1 MHHLKKTFKII
12 ISLFL
17 TLLLLAAFS
26 ACEQEEIS
34 AESSSFSA
42 SASSEIPSEP
52 SVEESAES
60 SVEDSSEESS
70 EPPSGDTSEDTSSE
84 EEPVLPDPPTYELL
98 NLSAEDFP
106 PAEDLSFAMVNK
118 NSDAALDGFLKAYEG
133 SYPAIADVVYTEN
146 SLQVCVVYDVLEIYG
161 AFQAKYLWYTLDCTN
176 GTLVS
181 PTKERPTAYEYDK
194 NTNNQKGYFWVDY
207 EEAVSGE
214 PCPYVVL
221 YHENGV
227 NTTLCFEETAL
238 EYVRVIRQT
247 DTHVVLSVSRRDE
260 RYYRILNRE
269 GTVIAQLEWI
279 SDVSSITPLMFDD
292 KYLYCKKDA
301 DEDFVYDTIGA
312 IDLSTG
318 KYQDLLEVGNSD
330 YWTYFADGSGI
341 AIYDNEFQP
350 DTILY
355 YATATHKLL
364 TYPAKRRVESLD
376 TFFGTLYGTIH
387 GDEVY
392 VFLWDADSKTLFQSQ
407 EGYPAGCR
415 LAVGKGSVA
424 VMHDGALS
432 VYVEQ

>member
-1 MHHLKKTFKII
+1 MHHLKKTLKVII
-12 ISLFL
+12 PLFL
-17 TLLLLAAFS
+17 TVLLLAAFS

-34 AESSSFSA
+34 AESSSFSEA
-42 SASSEIPSEP
+42 VSSVTPSES

-60 SVEDSSEESS
+60 SVEDSFEESAETPSEE
-70 EPPSGDTSEDTSSE
+70 TSSE
-84 EEPVLPDPPTYELL
+84 EEPEPPAPPTYELL
-98 NLSAEDFP
+98 NLSVEAIP
-106 PAEDLSFAMVNK
+106 PAENLSFVMVNK
-118 NSDAALDGFLKAYEG
+118 NIDTALDAFLKTYEG
-133 SYPAIADVVYTEN
+133 SYPAVSDVVYTED
-146 SLQVCVVYDVLEIYG
+146 SLQVCVVYDVLALYG
-161 AFQAKYLWYTLDCTN
+161 AFQAKYLWYTFDCTN
-176 GTLVS
+176 GTLTS

-194 NTNNQKGYFWVDY
+194 NTHNQKGYFWVDY
-207 EEAVSGE
+207 EEAASGE

-247 DTHVVLSVSRRDE
+247 DTHVVLSVSRRGE
-260 RYYRILNRE
+260 RYYRVLNRE
-269 GTVIAQLEWI
+269 GKVIAQLEWI
-279 SDVSSITPLMFDD
+279 SDVSSITPLMFDE
-292 KYLYCKKDA
+292 KYLYCKKDS

-318 KYQDLLEVGNSD
+318 KYQDILVVGNSD

-376 TFFGTLYGTIH
+376 TFYGTLYGTIH
-387 GDEVY
+387 GDDVY
-392 VFLWDADSKTLFQSQ
+392 VFLWDAESKTLFQSQ
-407 EGYPAGCR
+407 EGYPDGCR

-424 VMHDGALS
+424 VMHDGVLS
-432 VYVEQ
+432 VYVEK